1 MILRS
6 CRVRRLGAG
15 LFAIV
20 LAAPLS
26 GCLNERSPLF
36 ISPPMSPVGSGF
48 VASTDPALI
57 NELAPARHP
66 SGASLFVD
74 GAANLFTDSRA
85 MKVGDVITVVIQIND
100 KATFGNTSGRS
111 QTAQETLGFS
121 WIPNQY
127 NMNTQINS
135 SGNLSESSSSNGQG
149 SIDRSET
156 IQLLVGAV
164 VTRVLANG
172 NLIVSGTQEV
182 RVNFEKRVL
191 RVAGIVR
198 PRDINKDNSISYEKI
213 AEARI
218 SYGGEGRISEVQ
230 QPAWGQQIF
239 DALKLF

>member
-1 MILRS
+1 MS
-6 CRVRRLGAG
+6 PHPCRPRRLGAG
-15 LFAIV
+15 LFAIA

-36 ISPPMSPVGSGF
+36 VSPPMSPVGSGF
-48 VASTDPALI
+48 VANTDPALI
-57 NELAPARHP
+57 NELAPARRP
-66 SGASLFVD
+66 SGSSLFVD

-85 MKVGDVITVVIQIND
+85 MKVGDVVTVVIRIND
-100 KATFGNTSGRS
+100 KASFGNTSGRA

-127 NMNTQINS
+127 NMNTQINA
-135 SGNLSESSSSNGQG
+135 SGNLNQSSTSNGQG

-156 IQLLVGAV
+156 MQLLVGAV
-164 VTRVLANG
+164 VTRVLPNG

-191 RVAGIVR
+191 HVAGIVR

-218 SYGGEGRISEVQ
+218 SYGGEGRISEFQ